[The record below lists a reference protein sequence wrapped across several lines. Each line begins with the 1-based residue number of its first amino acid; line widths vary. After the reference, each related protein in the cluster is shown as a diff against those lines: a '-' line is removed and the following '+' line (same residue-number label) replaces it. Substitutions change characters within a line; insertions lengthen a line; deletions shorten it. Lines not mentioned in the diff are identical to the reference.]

1 MTWTKDD
8 TCVECGSHFIE
19 PHDID
24 CSRKPTD
31 NWLPPTEEE
40 VRQSI
45 AKILLRRASAECYW
59 KEDFENKAEKA
70 DTVKQRL
77 MWQSSADLHRHF
89 EALWNEAVDIA
100 LGKRKE

>member
-8 TCVECGSHFIE
+8 TCLECGTHFVE
-19 PHDID
+19 PHQPN
-24 CSRKPTD
+24 CSLSDMEKF
-31 NWLPPTEEE
+31 LPPTEQEI
-40 VRQSI
+40 RQSI
-45 AKILLRRASAECYW
+45 ANILLKRASFECYL

-77 MWQSSADLHRHF
+77 MWQSNADLHQHF
-89 EALWNEAVDIA
+89 EALWNEAADIA